1 MLSSDFPSASIPS
14 TTSVPAAISSSAAAS
29 AYPALTLQADP
40 DSPSKQKRRGAPA
53 DGGAERVEAGDGQ
66 CTRLQWEYLAGGQI
80 GRTRRRRCEEEDR
93 KPRDRLR
100 HWSEEYGGK

>member
-14 TTSVPAAISSSAAAS
+14 TNSVPAAITSSAAAS

-40 DSPSKQKRRGAPA
+40 DSMSHPNRSG
-53 DGGAERVEAGDGQ
+53 DVERVEAGDGQ
-66 CTRLQWEYLAGGQI
+66 CTRFKWEYLTGGQI
-80 GRTRRRRCEEEDR
+80 DRTRRRRCEEEDR

-100 HWSEEYGGK
+100 HRSEECAGK